1 MPDEVKPTD
10 GADDDVD
17 PLGAPATV
25 PMEKKKRSRRR
36 DRAAAADAGD
46 GGHAGVRRLSFK
58 RPRVVL
64 VLVIVVVI
72 ALVAL
77 TPLVAGAF
85 KKTPR
90 NKIGISYGGGPF
102 EGSHFQKIVQPGSG
116 LFFNGFL
123 DPLYLYPADQRSYII
138 TRQSN
143 QGSTSGVDFV
153 RAPSNDRVQVT
164 YQVAVYFKLN
174 TDRLR
179 EFHEQFGLKYQAY
192 TSSGWD
198 QLLQDTFRQQIENT
212 LQAETRKYAVADIY
226 SDPALLATL
235 QSEAQRSL
243 SDRLDKAMGSRYFCG
258 PTFSHGKPCTQ
269 PTFVIKQITIPKSVA
284 GAFEDNRTSQAQ
296 ILTKENEIQQRQ
308 AEAQGIAALNQ
319 ALSVAGENYVLL
331 KAIES
336 GKIKFWVLPQGNG
349 LTLQSP
355 SGP

>member
-1 MPDEVKPTD
+1 M
-10 GADDDVD
+10 
-17 PLGAPATV
+17 
-25 PMEKKKRSRRR
+25 
-36 DRAAAADAGD
+36 
-46 GGHAGVRRLSFK
+46 
-58 RPRVVL
+58 
-64 VLVIVVVI
+64 
-72 ALVAL
+72 
-77 TPLVAGAF
+77 VAGAF

-90 NKIGISYGGGPF
+90 NMIGISYGGGPF
-102 EGSHFQKIVQPGSG
+102 EGSHFQRIVQPGSG

-138 TRQSN
+138 TRQRS

-153 RAPSNDRVQVT
+153 RAPSSDRVQVT
-164 YQVAVYFKLN
+164 YQVAIYFKLN

-179 EFHEQFGLKYQAY
+179 AFHEQFGLKYQAY

-226 SDPALLATL
+226 SDPKLLATL
-235 QSEAQRSL
+235 QREAQRSL

-269 PTFVIKQITIPKSVA
+269 PTFVIKQITIPEAVA

-308 AEAQGIAALNQ
+308 AEAEGIAALNS

-336 GKIKFWVLPQGNG
+336 GKINFWVIPDSSGV
-349 LTLQSP
+349 TLQAP
-355 SGP
+355 SGSSPAPAP